1 MKIAQA
7 QWLLCCVADKDWIP
21 MPLTSTLLIADSND
35 LDCACAVFVKGSS
48 AKVRESANGSSLPW
62 LTVA

>member
-21 MPLTSTLLIADSND
+21 MPLTSTLLIADSTD
-35 LDCACAVFVKGSS
+35 LDCACAVLL
-48 AKVRESANGSSLPW
+48 KVHLRRSENRPTAPLPR